1 MYTILCT
8 LYTRPRP
15 YTPLA
20 VPENTEPEQ
29 ITIMRRLVEMSA
41 QRSYMN
47 AERTLAV
54 WVRTALALMIFGI
67 AIDRFSL
74 LLRQMP
80 MAQTRGNLST
90 HELSHWGGGA
100 LIALGV
106 LMAVTTGARF
116 LAFSIE
122 HRRRHQPPPYHG
134 PYLGA
139 AFALLVASFGIA
151 LLVILSVFTP

>member
-1 MYTILCT
+1 M
-8 LYTRPRP
+8 
-15 YTPLA
+15 
-20 VPENTEPEQ
+20 PEKAEPEQ
-29 ITIMRRLVEMSA
+29 ITIMKRLVEMSA
-41 QRSYMN
+41 ERSYMN

-80 MAQTRGNLST
+80 MLQAHVRFST
-90 HELSHWGGGA
+90 HDLSSWGGGA

-116 LAFSIE
+116 LAFSIQ
-122 HRRRHQPPPYHG
+122 HRRRHQPPPFHG
-134 PYLGA
+134 PYLGP
-139 AFALLVASFGIA
+139 AFALLVALFGIA
-151 LLVILSVFTP
+151 LLLILSAFTP